1 MSTGDR
7 NCHGLGRQE
16 GAVLTTGKDAEPNL
30 TSLQQGAARHLT
42 AVGDSADIYSD
53 LGQFIDA
60 GADAGNE
67 TVLLDALDLTDQ
79 IEPLCDDAHACLVRY
94 ARSNAWGAL
103 RDIRRT
109 PQNVWSWEHP
119 ELVQQIYWLRAS
131 IQHPGYTQLPRHYKA
146 QIRCNLGNALSG
158 AGRFVDALL
167 EWRMALTEQPNQGMA
182 HGNMGKGLV
191 TYAQALYDDGHA
203 VLFLQHARRELHA
216 ALAGGVGRDG
226 ATYVKALEHFASVW
240 QAVDAK
246 LRALGMA
253 ESELVDYSLG
263 RSNRERAYREW
274 ALGLRLFLNPLND
287 LLTKSVAAQDVLMLP
302 SHQVGSAGITFLAF
316 YNQLKQEYAFA
327 RWNLFEGTRHQPLH
341 PADRRLSLAFNADYA
356 LYSMSIEQVKS
367 AYRCTYS
374 LFDKIAYFINDYW
387 KLGIPERSVS
397 FRSVWVES
405 AKGNAQSPILRSVFE
420 SSENLPLRG
429 LFWLSK
435 DLFDAKLKDVA
446 LPEARDLDALRNHL
460 EHKNVKV
467 VDSLALYGTLTEPF
481 VDRLAHQIVR
491 EDLEQKTLR
500 LLQLA
505 RAALIYLSLAM
516 EVEERRASE
525 AETGLIMPVAVD
537 IYPDSFKY

>member
-1 MSTGDR
+1 MSHEAAPDLA
-7 NCHGLGRQE
+7 NLRQ
-16 GAVLTTGKDAEPNL
+16 A
-30 TSLQQGAARHLT
+30 AARHLN
-42 AVGDSADIYSD
+42 VSGDSAAIYAD
-53 LGQFIDA
+53 LAQLLDA
-60 GADAGNE
+60 AADAGDE
-67 TVLLDALDLTDQ
+67 AALLDALKLTDE
-79 IEPLCDDAHACLVRY
+79 IEPLCDDAHASLVRY
-94 ARSNAWGAL
+94 ARSNAWDAL
-103 RDIRRT
+103 RQIRCA
-109 PQNVWSWEHP
+109 PQNAWSWEQP

-131 IQHPGYTQLPRHYKA
+131 VHHPGHTQLPRHHRA
-146 QIRCNLGNALSG
+146 QIRCNLGNALSVS
-158 AGRFVDALL
+158 GRFVDALA
-167 EWRMALTEQPNQGMA
+167 EWRMALTEQPNLGMA

-191 TYAQALYDDGHA
+191 TYAHALYDDGHA

-216 ALAGGVGRDG
+216 ALEGGIGRDG
-226 ATYVKALEHFASVW
+226 ATYAAALAHFSSTW
-240 QAVDAK
+240 QSLDAK
-246 LRALGMA
+246 LRTLGV
-253 ESELVDYSLG
+253 EERELPDYSLG
-263 RSNRERAYREW
+263 RSKRERAYRKW
-274 ALGLRLFLNPLND
+274 ALDQRLFLNPLND
-287 LLTKSVAAQDVLMLP
+287 LLTESVAAQDVLMLP
-302 SHQVGSAGITFLAF
+302 SHQVGPAGITFLAF

-327 RWNLFEGTRHQPLH
+327 RWSLFEGTHHQPLH

-356 LYSMSIEQVKS
+356 MYSMAVEQVKI
-367 AYRCTYS
+367 AYRCAYS

-387 KLGIPERSVS
+387 KLGIPERNVN

-405 AKGNAQSPILRSVFE
+405 AKGNAAPTVRTILE

-467 VDSLALYGTLTEPF
+467 VDSLALIGMPIEPF

-516 EVEERRASE
+516 DVEERRATK
-525 AETGLIMPVAVD
+525 AMAGLTIPIAIDV
-537 IYPDSFKY
+537 YPDSLKR

>member
-1 MSTGDR
+1 
-7 NCHGLGRQE
+7 
-16 GAVLTTGKDAEPNL
+16 LTTGKDAAPDL
-30 TSLQQGAARHLT
+30 ASLRQVAARHLT
-42 AVGDSADIYSD
+42 AAGDSAEIYSD
-53 LGQFIDA
+53 VAQFIDA
-60 GADAGNE
+60 AADSGNE
-67 TVLLDALDLTDQ
+67 AVLLDALDLTDQ
-79 IEPLCDDAHACLVRY
+79 IEPSCDDARASLVRY
-94 ARSNAWGAL
+94 ARSNAWAAL
-103 RDIRRT
+103 RHIRRT
-109 PQNVWSWEHP
+109 PQNVWSWAQP

-131 IQHPGYTQLPRHYKA
+131 IQHPGHTQLPRHNRA

-158 AGRFVDALL
+158 AGRFVDALS
-167 EWRMALTEQPNQGMA
+167 EWRMALTEQPNLGMA
-182 HGNMGKGLV
+182 HGNMGEGLV
-191 TYAQALYDDGHA
+191 TYAHTLYDEGHA
-203 VLFLQHARRELHA
+203 AMFLQHAQRELHA
-216 ALAGGVGRDG
+216 AQAGGIGRDG
-226 ATYVKALEHFASVW
+226 ATYAAALDHFASIW
-240 QAVDAK
+240 QFVDAK
-246 LRALGMA
+246 LRALGVA
-253 ESELVDYSLG
+253 ECELVEYSLG
-263 RSNRERAYREW
+263 RSKRERAYREW

-287 LLTKSVAAQDVLMLP
+287 LLTDSVAAQDVLMLP

-356 LYSMSIEQVKS
+356 LYSMSVEQVKI
-367 AYRCTYS
+367 AYRCAYS

-405 AKGNAQSPILRSVFE
+405 TKGNAPPPVRTVLE

-435 DLFDAKLKDVA
+435 DLFDAKMKDVA

-467 VDSLALYGTLTEPF
+467 VDSLAFYGTPTEPF

-525 AETGLIMPVAVD
+525 AVTGLMMPIAVD
-537 IYPDSFKY
+537 VYPDSLKR